1 MDKKDIQNILNCNNY
16 MECMKM
22 IYNNNH
28 KSYKENELPKK
39 VQNHLKEVRNRSMDI
54 NKPIQIR
61 KTR

>member
-1 MDKKDIQNILNCNNY
+1 MNKKEIENILKCNNY
-16 MECMKM
+16 MECMKI
-22 IYNNNH
+22 IYNINP

-39 VQNHLKEVRNRSMDI
+39 FQNHLKEVRNRAMDI